1 MAKSLLDIMMI
12 QYVENIIQS
21 SMHGDFITES
31 QLIKQNYIES
41 VLIDIGKP
49 TLDEVLD
56 ASELEVKRML
66 NDGIEFS
73 GIRLELPKEKSKM
86 DTK

>member
-1 MAKSLLDIMMI
+1 MMI
-12 QYVENIIQS
+12 QYMENIIQTP
-21 SMHGDFITES
+21 GDRTLITES

-41 VLIDIGKP
+41 GLIVIGKP
-49 TLDEVLD
+49 TLDEALD

-73 GIRLELPKEKSKM
+73 GIRLKIPKKKSKM